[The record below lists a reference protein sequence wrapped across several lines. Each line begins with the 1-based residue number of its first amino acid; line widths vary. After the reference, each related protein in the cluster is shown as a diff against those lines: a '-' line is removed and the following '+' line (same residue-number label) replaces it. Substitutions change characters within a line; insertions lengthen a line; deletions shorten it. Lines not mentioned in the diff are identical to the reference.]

1 MAVPGRVGGDK
12 PIQQQV
18 IETRAALT
26 GQAPA
31 PQRPRAGKKVVEAL
45 TGYAFL
51 SPWLFIFF
59 TFIVFSIGYAVYL
72 SFTRYNL
79 LRPPEWWGLE
89 GYLRV
94 LQDTLFI
101 EKALP
106 NTFKYVLIV
115 VPIQTVISL
124 ILAFAMDQKLRGR
137 RLFRT
142 IFYLPSVTSSVVIS
156 LIFVWLFAAQGVVNQ
171 ITGLTVNWLDDVNT
185 AFYVIMAMNIFT
197 TSGTLMLIFLAGLQ
211 DISPALYEAS
221 QIDGASKVQ
230 QFLFIT
236 VPMLRPVI
244 FFVVTVGVIGCF
256 QVFDQIFVMTSG
268 GPLDTTTTV
277 TYLIYKWAFRDTT
290 IKMGQASALAVILTL
305 IILVVTLIQRRVI
318 EGSGSSTA

>member
-1 MAVPGRVGGDK
+1 MSLSVPQDQSPPPLAGAG
-12 PIQQQV
+12 
-18 IETRAALT
+18 AAR
-26 GQAPA
+26 
-31 PQRPRAGKKVVEAL
+31 RPGASRRGKRLAEAL

-59 TFIVFSIGYAVYL
+59 TFVVFSLGYALYL

-89 GYLRV
+89 GYQRV
-94 LQDTLFI
+94 LADELFTQ
-101 EKALP
+101 KALP

-115 VPIQTVISL
+115 VPVQTLISL
-124 ILAFAMDQKLRGR
+124 VLAFAMDQKLRFR
-137 RLFRT
+137 RGFRT

-156 LIFVWLFAAQGVVNQ
+156 LIFVWLFAAQGVINQ

-185 AFYVIMAMNIFT
+185 AFYVIMGMNVFT

-211 DISPALYEAS
+211 DISPAIYEAAE
-221 QIDGASKVQ
+221 IDGASKFQ
-230 QFLFIT
+230 QFLYVTI
-236 VPMLRPVI
+236 PMLRPVI

-256 QVFDQIFVMTSG
+256 QVFDQIFVMTNG
-268 GPLDTTTTV
+268 GPLDSTTTV

-290 IKMGQASALAVILTL
+290 IKMGQASALAILLTL
-305 IILVVTLIQRRVI
+305 IILAVTVLQRRVI